1 MIGKILAVAS
11 TLLVLVADSGNKQ
24 WLFLIFF
31 LLFLGFDLATAD
43 GGKGDWRTD
52 GRKIQILLCV
62 GVGPILGR
70 DILDAFLPPT
80 LLPGFSGLHFGRHGA
95 IT

>member
-31 LLFLGFDLATAD
+31 LLFLGFDHAAAD
-43 GGKGDWRTD
+43 GGKGDGRTND
-52 GRKIQILLCV
+52 RKGAARSRYSSVSESVRYL
-62 GVGPILGR
+62 
-70 DILDAFLPPT
+70 AFLVFI
-80 LLPGFSGLHFGRHGA
+80 LAGMVQSLGW
-95 IT
+95 I